1 MQSWIAF
8 VSRIFKVATWK
19 TYLCSLLW
27 KPQLVPREGYEQ
39 DVVAGSSPDHGR
51 DTILETPVLETRLDS
66 TSRSGDLGFELE
78 PVLSLISSIEKVRLK
93 FDSDSLEVSTIEG
106 YDWYNEESYTQ
117 VLVSTIHLNQD
128 VCIQIARAIETS
140 RTLIEISLQ
149 MYNLPE
155 EVGIAHLAFEEIGNA
170 IRSNNQS
177 IEKVRIFI
185 DKCVSIDEIVMKC
198 SLILLESPKLKAL
211 TLGSGVGLPLGR
223 NTIESFAC
231 GLRRT
236 LTLKEF
242 SIFTSH
248 SSGWIDI
255 EGLKLLLEPFMGG
268 EESNYPSVRRIGL
281 NWAGID
287 DEGAKV
293 VASMLRHNTCLIQ
306 GLSLHDNKIGPKG
319 ATDIAAALRFN
330 TSLGVLT
337 IGGNPLGAGGLEAIA
352 ASLTNNM
359 AEGNLETCNSSLRVL
374 CLTGEIGKNGIE
386 HLEALVRGNTSLVSL
401 DLGVCSLLET
411 TENVIRL
418 LEALKSNKGLKTV
431 IVAYCLGVMGR
442 RVLGTIFD
450 LLKDNHS
457 LVELELG
464 GTPLEADGGAQMVR
478 ALLERNAKN
487 KMWEV
492 LEGMAT
498 VRPNS
503 ARIFLCGY
511 PFAGKLM
518 SELIPNQIQICL
530 IMYVLLVLEFPSTY
544 LNMTFNGVSW
554 LFCLQ
559 HLSCMFGKFSVHAWR

>member
-19 TYLCSLLW
+19 SYLCSLLW
-27 KPQLVPREGYEQ
+27 KPKLPREGHEQ
-39 DVVAGSSPDHGR
+39 DVVAGPSPDHGR
-51 DTILETPVLETRLDS
+51 DTNYDNTPVLETPLDS
-66 TSRSGDLGFELE
+66 TSRSDNLGLELE
-78 PVLSLISSIEKVRLK
+78 PVLSLISSNEKVRLE
-93 FDSDSLEVSTIEG
+93 FDSDSLKVSTIEG
-106 YDWYNEESYTQ
+106 YNQYNEELYTQ
-117 VLVSTIHLNQD
+117 VLVNTIHLNQD

-140 RTLIEISLQ
+140 RTLIEFSLQ
-149 MYNLPE
+149 MYNFPE
-155 EVGIAHLAFEEIGNA
+155 EVGIAHVAFEEIGNA
-170 IRSNNQS
+170 IRSNQS
-177 IEKVRIFI
+177 IEEVRIFI

-198 SLILLESPKLKAL
+198 SLILLESLKLKSL

-223 NTIESFAC
+223 NTIETFAC

-236 LTLKEF
+236 LSLTGF

-248 SSGWIDI
+248 PSGWIDI

-268 EESNYPSVRRIGL
+268 EESNQSVGGFGL
-281 NWAGID
+281 NCAGID

-293 VASMLRHNTCLIQ
+293 VASMLRHNTCRIK

-319 ATDIAAALRFN
+319 ATDIAAALRSN
-330 TSLGVLT
+330 TSLRTLY
-337 IGGNPLGAGGLEAIA
+337 ISANPLGGGGLEAIA

-359 AEGNLETCNSSLRVL
+359 AEGNLETCNSSLI
-374 CLTGEIGKNGIE
+374 CLNLRGEIGKEGIE

-401 DLGVCSLLET
+401 DLGLCSLLET

-418 LEALKSNKGLKTV
+418 LEALKSNKSLKAVDVT
-431 IVAYCLGVMGR
+431 YCLGVVGR

-450 LLKDNHS
+450 LLQVNHS
-457 LVELELG
+457 IVNLDLG
-464 GTPLEADGGAQMVR
+464 GTPLEAAGGAQMVT
-478 ALLERNAKN
+478 ALLERKAKN

-518 SELIPNQIQICL
+518 SELIPNQIQIRL
-530 IMYVLLVLEFPSTY
+530 FMYVRLMLELSST
-544 LNMTFNGVSW
+544 
-554 LFCLQ
+554 
-559 HLSCMFGKFSVHAWR
+559 

>member
-19 TYLCSLLW
+19 SYLCSLLW
-27 KPQLVPREGYEQ
+27 KPKLPREGHEQ
-39 DVVAGSSPDHGR
+39 DVVADSSPDHGR
-51 DTILETPVLETRLDS
+51 DTNYDNTPVLETPLDS
-66 TSRSGDLGFELE
+66 TSRSDDLGLELE
-78 PVLSLISSIEKVRLK
+78 PVLSLISSNERVRLE
-93 FDSDSLEVSTIEG
+93 FDSDSLKVSTIEG
-106 YDWYNEESYTQ
+106 FDQYNQELYTQ
-117 VLVSTIHLNQD
+117 VLVNTIHLNQD

-140 RTLIEISLQ
+140 RTLIEFSLQ
-149 MYNLPE
+149 MCNFPE

-170 IRSNNQS
+170 IRSNQS
-177 IEKVRIFI
+177 IEEVRIFI
-185 DKCVSIDEIVMKC
+185 DKCVSIDEIVIKC
-198 SLILLESPKLKAL
+198 SLILLESLKLKAL
-211 TLGSGVGLPLGR
+211 TLGSRVGLPLGR
-223 NTIESFAC
+223 NTIETFAC

-236 LTLKEF
+236 LSLTGF

-248 SSGWIDI
+248 PSGWIDI

-268 EESNYPSVRRIGL
+268 EESNQSVRGFGL
-281 NWAGID
+281 DGAGID

-293 VASMLRHNTCLIQ
+293 VASMLRHNTCRIK

-319 ATDIAAALRFN
+319 ATEIAAALRSN
-330 TSLGVLT
+330 TSLRTLY
-337 IGGNPLGAGGLEAIA
+337 ISANPLGGGGLEAIA

-359 AEGNLETCNSSLRVL
+359 AEGNLETCNSSLI
-374 CLTGEIGKNGIE
+374 CLNLRGEIGKEGIE

-401 DLGVCSLLET
+401 DLGLCSLLET

-418 LEALKSNKGLKTV
+418 LEALKSNKSLKAVDVTF
-431 IVAYCLGVMGR
+431 CLGVVGR

-450 LLKDNHS
+450 LLQVNHS
-457 LVELELG
+457 LVNLELG
-464 GTPLEADGGAQMVR
+464 NTPLEAAGGAQMVT
-478 ALLERNAKN
+478 AMLERKAKN

-518 SELIPNQIQICL
+518 SELIPNQIQIRL
-530 IMYVLLVLEFPSTY
+530 YMYVRLMLE
-544 LNMTFNGVSW
+544 
-554 LFCLQ
+554 
-559 HLSCMFGKFSVHAWR
+559 LSFIRLSMA

>member
-1 MQSWIAF
+1 MEARNYKGLQTEESAPPPKYLGDLSVKMQSWIAF

-27 KPQLVPREGYEQ
+27 KPKLVPREGYEQ

-66 TSRSGDLGFELE
+66 TSRSGDLGFERLE

-106 YDWYNEESYTQ
+106 YDWYNGESCTQ

-140 RTLIEISLQ
+140 RTLIEINLQ

-170 IRSNNQS
+170 IRSNQG
-177 IEKVRIFI
+177 IEEVRIFI

-198 SLILLESPKLKAL
+198 SLMLLESPKLKAL
-211 TLGSGVGLPLGR
+211 SLGSGVGLPLGR

-242 SIFTSH
+242 NIFTLH

-268 EESNYPSVRRIGL
+268 EESNYPSVRGIGL
-281 NWAGID
+281 NCAGID

-306 GLSLHDNKIGPKG
+306 RLSLYYNKIGPKG

-337 IGGNPLGAGGLEAIA
+337 IGENPLGARGLEAIA

-374 CLTGEIGKNGIE
+374 GLRGEIGKEGIE

-401 DLGVCSLLET
+401 DLKLCSLLET

-418 LEALKSNKGLKTV
+418 LEALKSNKRLKV
-431 IVAYCLGVMGR
+431 VDVPYCLGVMGR

-450 LLKDNHS
+450 LLQVNHS
-457 LVELELG
+457 LVELDLR

-518 SELIPNQIQICL
+518 SELIPNQIQI
-530 IMYVLLVLEFPSTY
+530 
-544 LNMTFNGVSW
+544 
-554 LFCLQ
+554 
-559 HLSCMFGKFSVHAWR
+559 